1 MFRRWNEGR
10 EEKVGLPKVQSKFA
24 TWTIYHMVLEQ
35 GENENQINK
44 AKNIVEYKFKSIE
57 DNFNLSNNHVC
68 GNKKLFN
75 EEQCLG
81 HKPPPKLCYS
91 NA

>member
-1 MFRRWNEGR
+1 
-10 EEKVGLPKVQSKFA
+10 
-24 TWTIYHMVLEQ
+24 MVLEQ

-68 GNKKLFN
+68 GNKN
-75 EEQCLG
+75 CLMRNNVWVINPLLSYVIQMLKNWFG
-81 HKPPPKLCYS
+81 
-91 NA
+91 